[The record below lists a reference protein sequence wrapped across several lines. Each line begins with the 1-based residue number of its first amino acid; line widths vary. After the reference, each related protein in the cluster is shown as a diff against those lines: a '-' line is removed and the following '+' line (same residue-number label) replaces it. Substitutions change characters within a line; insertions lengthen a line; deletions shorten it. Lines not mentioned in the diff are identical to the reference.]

1 MFVLFWLFFFR
12 NLMGHRWNPSPSP
25 YITKTMFQLQR
36 VRFIAGMKSPTKNA
50 DENFQKK
57 AKNLIFWSVLQD
69 RIKTKAEQ
77 VDAIMSLHTY
87 VGHSSCFMILAPV
100 QHHYES
106 NEILSFSSWRSRGWC
121 QFELATAMLLG
132 TKPVLLISS
141 KGAVMHLFHRNSA
154 VGKTW
159 RKSYNL

>member
-1 MFVLFWLFFFR
+1 MKIFK
-12 NLMGHRWNPSPSP
+12 
-25 YITKTMFQLQR
+25 KTQ
-36 VRFIAGMKSPTKNA
+36 
-50 DENFQKK
+50 
-57 AKNLIFWSVLQD
+57 NLIFWSVLQD
-69 RIKTKAEQ
+69 RLKTKAEQ

-100 QHHYES
+100 QHHHES
-106 NEILSFSSWRSRGWC
+106 NEILSFSSWRNRGWC

-159 RKSYNL
+159 RKSYNLYVHVICHFIKGMYPIPTFFKLPVPMKGQE

>member
-1 MFVLFWLFFFR
+1 MKIFKKQKNSFCGAFF
-12 NLMGHRWNPSPSP
+12 
-25 YITKTMFQLQR
+25 
-36 VRFIAGMKSPTKNA
+36 
-50 DENFQKK
+50 
-57 AKNLIFWSVLQD
+57 QD
-69 RIKTKAEQ
+69 RMKTKAEQ

-100 QHHYES
+100 QHHHES
-106 NEILSFSSWRSRGWC
+106 NEILSFSYWRNRGWC

-159 RKSYNL
+159 RKPHKL

>member
-1 MFVLFWLFFFR
+1 
-12 NLMGHRWNPSPSP
+12 
-25 YITKTMFQLQR
+25 MFQLQR

-50 DENFQKK
+50 DENVQKETQK
-57 AKNLIFWSVLQD
+57 ISFFGAFFED
-69 RIKTKAEQ
+69 RMKTKAEQ

-100 QHHYES
+100 QHHHES
-106 NEILSFSSWRSRGWC
+106 NEILSFSSWRNRGWC